1 MKRPTITKHINN
13 IYDDG
18 ELEKN
23 STCSILEHVGNGGKQ
38 TYNTKYYNQILLL
51 PKIMLKE
58 ILQCIWMIGKMKLK
72 MR

>member
-1 MKRPTITKHINN
+1 MFHF
-13 IYDDG
+13 G
-18 ELEKN
+18 
-23 STCSILEHVGNGGKQ
+23 TCGNGGKQ